1 MILKID
7 FYDIYNIWIKK
18 MNNQNK
24 NIQEPTIDIQFLIP
38 KNFIYEMNNIIY
50 EQNTELLHLIIN
62 EYNLDSNEVFT
73 EFNNEVY
80 CELPLNKKIRF
91 K

>member
-1 MILKID
+1 
-7 FYDIYNIWIKK
+7 
-18 MNNQNK
+18 MNNDK
-24 NIQEPTIDIQFLIP
+24 NIHDPIIDIQFLIP
-38 KNFIYEMNNIIY
+38 KNFIYELNNIIY
-50 EQNTELLHLIIN
+50 EQNTELLHLIIK

-73 EFNNEVY
+73 DFNNEVY